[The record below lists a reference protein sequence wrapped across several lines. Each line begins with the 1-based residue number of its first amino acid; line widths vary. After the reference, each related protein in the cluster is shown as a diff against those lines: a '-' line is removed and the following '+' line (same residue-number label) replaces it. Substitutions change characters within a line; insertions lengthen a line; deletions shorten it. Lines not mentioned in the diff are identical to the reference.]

1 MCVRWFSVTHLRD
14 LQENVGLDGL
24 MEDAKGPAMN
34 PLWRRLN
41 TFLNMAKPRMAAIML
56 QVRHVV
62 GGCCVRFFERWYYSV
77 SWCCLERGC

>member
-1 MCVRWFSVTHLRD
+1 

-56 QVRHVV
+56 QVK
-62 GGCCVRFFERWYYSV
+62 CTLSLYYAEV
-77 SWCCLERGC
+77 TVL

>member
-1 MCVRWFSVTHLRD
+1 
-14 LQENVGLDGL
+14 

-62 GGCCVRFFERWYYSV
+62 GGCCVRFLNGGIIVLVGAAWNVAVERNF
-77 SWCCLERGC
+77 CMTTA

>member
-1 MCVRWFSVTHLRD
+1 
-14 LQENVGLDGL
+14 VGLDGL

-56 QVRHVV
+56 QVK
-62 GGCCVRFFERWYYSV
+62 CTLSLYYAEV
-77 SWCCLERGC
+77 TVL